1 MDEEELRRKLLELS
15 KREASLNFKMYEL
28 YQENQT
34 LAIRLA
40 GYIAENRLYGGNWND
55 EKVKRVMDKYL
66 TKKRSSNEQSSE

>member
-1 MDEEELRRKLLELS
+1 MEEEELRRKLLELS

-40 GYIAENRLYGGNWND
+40 GYIAENRLYGGNWNN

-66 TKKRSSNEQSSE
+66 TKKKNAQQL